1 MSSLRGVLSIGMHA
15 RDVYILPSATVK
27 GIDTESLKE
36 LCRTN
41 AVSHSM
47 QDVDFC
53 TSLDS
58 ICVVEVAQFL
68 EEVLP

>member
-1 MSSLRGVLSIGMHA
+1 MR
-15 RDVYILPSATVK
+15 ATCTYCPAQQPPVEVGVK